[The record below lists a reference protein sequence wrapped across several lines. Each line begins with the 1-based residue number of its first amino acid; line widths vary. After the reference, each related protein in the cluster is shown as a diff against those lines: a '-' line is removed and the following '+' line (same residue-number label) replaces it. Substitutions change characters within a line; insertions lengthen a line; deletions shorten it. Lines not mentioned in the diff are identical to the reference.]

1 MNLTS
6 VKISLVLFGLFL
18 SAASSLHA
26 DKSWSNS
33 SVKLI
38 QTKLND
44 IGYSAGPVDGA
55 WGRKTS
61 AALSLY
67 CEEYEHDCSGGEQ
80 TVIDLLTTDTDDSYL
95 DVEMDFASAVWFEN
109 RIGYGAPKDR
119 VDRYV
124 GMTRRE
130 AIALVVQELKDHQ
143 DPFELPSWFYEM
155 KPLGYILQTRD
166 GRTCDT
172 THLKVSLKQAWLS
185 ALYQSEV
192 PQFDRLSTFWLDHF
206 SVGYDAYEHPHAFSR
221 HLQFVRDW
229 KDKSFPDLLYASL
242 SDPST
247 IVYLNND
254 KSDRNTPNENLARE
268 FFELFA
274 LGEGNYS
281 EEDIREFAKLLTG
294 RAFNIAGETYHFMNE
309 RAIKPNAKIFG
320 KRYKKA
326 ETFVQSLKD
335 HPNYGHFII
344 QKFYNEYVSLDDV
357 SDRQMR
363 LLKHRFLKNEQSILD
378 LFESII
384 SHKDFWNMS
393 GQLTLIK
400 SPLELFAGTSRTLN
414 TTGMENWNS
423 NNWAKIAYTLKQF
436 EQDLFDPL
444 SIDGWPEGK
453 EWLQGSALDRRSND
467 LKILFTSDLRPSAKY
482 GERRAVASWNYLKK
496 SKQKDEDLSKFFASA
511 KKGQVLVQD
520 IIVQSEKNFT
530 KDKPFALR
538 IVFNNVRLNSRVYDQ
553 ILTEFFYCPHCSDD
567 DRNLLILHKE
577 AVPKGFLKNARYVIS
592 DGDTV
597 DITFSLPLSAK
608 PQKNLGT
615 NEYKTIRNL
624 ARVVSILFDKRFNHR
639 FRSEI
644 NRMGPEGRKWLES
657 IVTSSGRLV
666 DVYDT
671 NSPIRLFDPDNLS
684 ASGNDTTDRNYF
696 DCNSQNGKA
705 QQNLDEY
712 FDYKLLA
719 ENYAKI
725 PEDEFR
731 DHLSKIWK
739 DKESTYDTNLANYL
753 LPEFAKS
760 GEPIYLSDIFSLVE
774 YNLR

>member
-1 MNLTS
+1 MNWFRFVLAVSISALS
-6 VKISLVLFGLFL
+6 V
-18 SAASSLHA
+18 SATHVSA
-26 DKSWSNS
+26 DKSWQRS
-33 SVKLI
+33 SVELV
-38 QTKLND
+38 QAKLND
-44 IGYSAGPVDGA
+44 LGYSAGPVDGA

-61 AALSLY
+61 SALSLY
-67 CEEYEHDCSGGEQ
+67 CEEYEHDCSGGEEM
-80 TVIDLLTTDTDDSYL
+80 VIDLLTADTDDSFL

-130 AIALVVQELKDHQ
+130 AVALVVKELKDYQ

-155 KPLGYILQTRD
+155 KPLGYILQTRE
-166 GRTCDT
+166 GRACDT

-185 ALYQSEV
+185 ALYQSGV

-206 SVGYDAYEHPHAFSR
+206 SVAYDAYEHPHAFAR

-229 KDKSFPDLLYASL
+229 KDKSFLELLYASL

-268 FFELFA
+268 FLELFA

-326 ETFVQSLKD
+326 ETFVRSLKD
-335 HPNYGHFII
+335 HRNYGQFII

-384 SHKDFWNMS
+384 SHKDFWNTS

-467 LKILFTSDLRPSAKY
+467 LKILFTSDPRPSAKY

-496 SKQKDEDLSKFFASA
+496 SKLKDEDLRKFFASA

-530 KDKPFALR
+530 KDKPFSVR
-538 IVFNNVRLNSRVYDQ
+538 VVFNNVRLDNLVYDQ
-553 ILTEFFYCPHCSDD
+553 LLLKFTYCPQCPGDD
-567 DRNLLILHKE
+567 HNLLTLHKE
-577 AVPKGFLKNARYVIS
+577 GVPKGFLNNARHVIS
-592 DGDTV
+592 DGETV
-597 DITFSLPLSAK
+597 DIVLFFPLTAA
-608 PQKNLGT
+608 PQKNLGN

-657 IVTSSGRLV
+657 IVTSSGMLV

-671 NSPIRLFDPDNLS
+671 NSPIRLFDPENRS
-684 ASGNDTTDRNYF
+684 ASGIDTTDINYF
-696 DCNSQNGKA
+696 DCNSRNGKA

-712 FDYKLLA
+712 FYYKLLA
-719 ENYAKI
+719 VRYANL

-731 DHLSKIWK
+731 EDLSKIWK
-739 DKESTYDTNLANYL
+739 DRESSYDTDLTTYL
-753 LPEFAKS
+753 MPEFVKLD
-760 GEPIYLSDIFSLVE
+760 EPVNLSDIFSLVE